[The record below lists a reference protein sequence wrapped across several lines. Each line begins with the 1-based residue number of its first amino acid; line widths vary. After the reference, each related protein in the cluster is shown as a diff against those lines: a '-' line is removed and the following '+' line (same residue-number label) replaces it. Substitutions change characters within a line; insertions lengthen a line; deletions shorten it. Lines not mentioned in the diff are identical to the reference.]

1 MVRLLPGEEKGLL
14 LSRQA
19 IRLRRRRKDGS
30 LDRKPFPLILLDK
43 LRKLHTLVCGAT
55 RSGKTRVLMADVVR
69 AILKGWNVIVLDPK
83 GDQYMFRAMVEAA
96 LKSGRVR
103 DLMLIDLAD
112 PEISI
117 RFNPFSNYFHIQEIA
132 EHLVAAIKQGKE
144 PFFREQAY
152 KTALFALETYDYLAA
167 RSGKKTGYTISV
179 LQEIC
184 SYDWITKHIQ
194 VLEDLSSFESRA
206 RELLLIGRSL
216 SELNRRKFEEVV
228 SSLSNVL
235 VRVGEGVI
243 REIIESS
250 EPNPV
255 FERLWNDE
263 GVILYVFTGAMVTQE
278 GAEMLSRLILSSL
291 RALVGRVYRF
301 KKEESEEEGKFV
313 RPLLM
318 VVDEAQNAI
327 FPGFELFLDKAGG
340 VDCYFTLAV
349 QTPANFVEALGETLA
364 RVVLGNLG
372 LQIFLR
378 SPDPVFTGRY
388 VAAKAGTEIIPDT
401 SLFFGRDGGMLREK
415 RTEVLDPGAVDRL
428 RPRQFIA
435 LVPEDEYSPP
445 QPFSGNMRFVPDPSV
460 EIVGFKSLEEAL
472 KRRKLQAL
480 RQRVTRIVRPLQ
492 GRKNSETTNVPSA
505 DPEILAGVASSEN
518 ARTSSEVSG

>member
-1 MVRLLPGEEKGLL
+1 MRLYPQEQEGFL
-14 LSRQA
+14 LSERA
-19 IRLRRRRKDGS
+19 VRLRRHRKEGQIDRR
-30 LDRKPFPLILLDK
+30 PIPLVLLDK

-69 AILKGWNVIVLDPK
+69 AIFKGWNTIVLDPK
-83 GDQYMFRAMVEAA
+83 GDQFMFAAMVEAA
-96 LKSGRVR
+96 LESRRLK

-117 RFNPFSNYFHIQEIA
+117 GFNPFSDYFHLQEIA

-152 KTALFALETYDYLAA
+152 KTALFALQTHDYLERKAG
-167 RSGKKTGYTISV
+167 RGPQRYTVST

-184 SYDWITKHIQ
+184 SYDWIKKHIE
-194 VLEDLSSFESRA
+194 VLENVSAVDPEA
-206 RELLLIGRSL
+206 RNLLLLGRSL
-216 SELNRRKFEEVV
+216 SELDRRKFEEVV

-235 VRVGEGVI
+235 VRVGEGVV
-243 REIIESS
+243 REIIEDPR
-250 EPNPV
+250 PNPV
-255 FERLWNDE
+255 FERLWNDQ

-291 RALVGRVYRF
+291 RSFVGRVYRF
-301 KKEESEEEGKFV
+301 KGGENASPEERKLG
-313 RPLLM
+313 RPLLL

-340 VDCYFTLAV
+340 VNCYFTLAV

-388 VAAKAGTEIIPDT
+388 VAAKAGTEISPET
-401 SLFFGRDGGMLREK
+401 FLFLGRDGGTLKEK
-415 RTEVLDPGAVDRL
+415 RVDVLDPGAVERL

-435 LVPEDEYSPP
+435 LVPKDENSAPE
-445 QPFSGNMRFVPDPSV
+445 PFTGDVRFVPDPSV

-472 KRRKLQAL
+472 ARRRSIKE
-480 RQRVTRIVRPLQ
+480 RV
-492 GRKNSETTNVPSA
+492 GRFLGRRNSLTSNVPSV
-505 DPEILAGVASSEN
+505 DPEILAGVPSSEN
-518 ARTSSEVSG
+518 ARTTSAVSG